1 MRASGGKALVQR
13 RNEEAAAMSNEL
25 GDLLGGL
32 LGGGTGG
39 GKGGNL
45 LGALLTSLGG
55 AGTHGAGSNPLG
67 ALLDTLKEGGLGEKT
82 DSWVGKGA
90 NQEVSGPEV
99 AQALPYQAL
108 DHVAQQ
114 AGVSPEEAADEL
126 ARTLPQ
132 AVDKLTPAGE
142 VPEGSLEDLI
152 RQQS

>member
-1 MRASGGKALVQR
+1 
-13 RNEEAAAMSNEL
+13 MSNDL
-25 GDLLGGL
+25 GNLLGGL
-32 LGGGTGG
+32 LGGGGAG
-39 GKGGNL
+39 GKGGHL

-114 AGVSPEEAADEL
+114 AGVTPEEAADEL

>member
-1 MRASGGKALVQR
+1 MG
-13 RNEEAAAMSNEL
+13 NDL
-25 GDLLGGL
+25 GSLLGGL
-32 LGGGTGG
+32 LGGQG
-39 GKGGNL
+39 GKGGGAL

-67 ALLDTLKEGGLGEKT
+67 ALLDTLKEGGLGAQA
-82 DSWVGKGA
+82 DSWIGTGG
-90 NQEVSGPEV
+90 NQEVTGPEV

-126 ARTLPQ
+126 ARTLPA
-132 AVDKLTPAGE
+132 AVDKLTPEGS

-152 RQQS
+152 RRQS

>member
-1 MRASGGKALVQR
+1 M
-13 RNEEAAAMSNEL
+13 EEAAAMSNEL

-32 LGGGTGG
+32 LGGGGG

-45 LGALLTSLGG
+45 LASLLTSLGG

-67 ALLDTLKEGGLGEKT
+67 ALLDTLKEGGLAAKT
-82 DSWVGKGA
+82 DSWVGNGA

-114 AGVSPEEAADEL
+114 AGVTPEEAADEI

>member
-1 MRASGGKALVQR
+1 
-13 RNEEAAAMSNEL
+13 MSNEL

-32 LGGGTGG
+32 LGGGG

-45 LGALLTSLGG
+45 LASLLTSLGG

-67 ALLDTLKEGGLGEKT
+67 ALLDTLKEGGLAAKT

-114 AGVSPEEAADEL
+114 AGVTPEEAADEI

>member
-1 MRASGGKALVQR
+1 MI
-13 RNEEAAAMSNEL
+13 EEAAAMGNEL
-25 GDLLGGL
+25 GSLLGGL
-32 LGGGTGG
+32 LGGGEA
-39 GKGGNL
+39 GKGGSL

-108 DHVAQQ
+108 DHVAEQ
-114 AGVSPEEAADEL
+114 AGVTPEEAADQL
-126 ARTLPQ
+126 AQTLPQ
-132 AVDKLTPAGE
+132 AVDKLTPSGE